1 VETGVFAGSWSR
13 RYKQHVSQPLFTVPL
28 ADVER
33 NDVSLQW
40 PIPPE
45 WIDTHLADTEAK
57 SQGRTGLLTA
67 TLAKNGREVLVQAQ
81 AKVDVVMPCARTL
94 DPVPLTLEPQIY
106 LLLAPRTGPSAAPRA
121 KPAVTAATPSKAKP
135 VAAADK
141 KHGKKRGNTRDNQAA
156 ADESD
161 ATLSDDDAARDTFEG
176 DRIVL
181 DDFVREHIVLE
192 LPLFPLRSDLRSEDS
207 PAIGPPANSP
217 KAPRSVDPRLAPLA
231 AIADKLRAQKK
242 E

>member
-1 VETGVFAGSWSR
+1 VSR
-13 RYKQHVSQPLFTVPL
+13 PLFTVPL

-45 WIDTHLADTEAK
+45 WLDTQLADTEAK
-57 SQGRTGLLTA
+57 SQGRIGLLTA

-106 LLLAPRTGPSAAPRA
+106 LLLAPRTGPVGGVARA
-121 KPAVTAATPSKAKP
+121 KSAPTTKGSSAGS
-135 VAAADK
+135 ADK
-141 KHGKKRGNTRDNQAA
+141 RHKQKRGNPRDNRAST
-156 ADESD
+156 DDSD
-161 ATLSDDDAARDTFEG
+161 DILSDDDAARDTFEG
-176 DRIVL
+176 DHIVL
-181 DDFVREHIVLE
+181 DSFVREHIVLE
-192 LPLFPLRSDLRSEDS
+192 LPLFPLRPDLRSEDS
-207 PAIGPPANSP
+207 SAIGPPAASQ
-217 KAPRSVDPRLAPLA
+217 KAERAVDPRLAPLA
-231 AIADKLRAQKK
+231 VIASKLRAQKK

>member
-1 VETGVFAGSWSR
+1 
-13 RYKQHVSQPLFTVPL
+13 VSQPLFTVPL

-40 PIPPE
+40 PSPPE

-81 AKVDVVMPCARTL
+81 AKVEVVMPCARTL

-106 LLLAPRTGPSAAPRA
+106 LLLAPRTGPGAASRA
-121 KPAVTAATPSKAKP
+121 KATAAATPTKGKP
-135 VAAADK
+135 AGTADK

-156 ADESD
+156 ADEPD
-161 ATLSDDDAARDTFEG
+161 ATLSDEDAARDTFEG

-217 KAPRSVDPRLAPLA
+217 KAPRAVDPRLAPLA